1 MGAVGRS
8 LGRAGRAVAGAGRA
22 AGRWG
27 RRHRK
32 AVAVAVAAT
41 VAALAVVDSALDEPL
56 RRRTEAKLNAS
67 LRGYSV
73 RLGGLDFHVIGGSV
87 DLYDLVVRQDAN
99 PDPPVARFPR
109 LGASIHWRVLFTS
122 ARVVADFVLDR
133 PALYVNRRQLLT
145 ENRDRVPVSERGWQQ
160 ALQAIYP
167 FKINVLRVRQGE
179 LVYVDDDPN
188 RPLRLSAVQVVAR
201 NVRNIDSPD
210 RTYPSDLRVEATVFD
225 RGRLELDGHAD
236 FLAVPYPG
244 VRAEVTVQRI
254 ALGYFKPV
262 AAHYN
267 IQVNAGSLSGRGTL
281 EYAPSIRT
289 VRLRELEVDGLEADY
304 VTSAATRPAEEARA
318 GKVVEKAQEVS
329 NAPGIETR
337 VDHAVVRAR
346 TLGWVNESAKP
357 RPYRVF
363 LDDVVLELQN
373 LSNHFEEGPATA
385 VLTGR
390 FMGSGRTSAR
400 ATFRAERDGPDFDLS
415 TRIEDTQLRTMNDLL
430 RAYGKFDV
438 VAGLFSF
445 YSELSVRGGRI
456 QGYVK
461 PLFRNLDVYDARQ
474 DREKSLFRKLY
485 EGLVGGVAKLLENRP
500 REEVAT
506 EATVSGPVQNPK
518 ASTWQV
524 LVNLIQNAFFRAI
537 LPGFDAEL
545 RRRTLPG

>member
-1 MGAVGRS
+1 VDRA
-8 LGRAGRAVAGAGRA
+8 LGRAGRAVAGTGRA

-27 RRHRK
+27 RRHWK
-32 AVAVAVAAT
+32 VLAVVVAAT
-41 VAALAVVDSALDEPL
+41 LAVLAVVDSLLDEPL
-56 RRRTEAKLNAS
+56 RRRTEARLNGS

-73 RLGGLDFHVIGGSV
+73 QLGGLDFHVIGGSL
-87 DLYDLVVRQDAN
+87 DLYDLVVRQNAN
-99 PDPPVARFPR
+99 PEPPVARFPR
-109 LGASIHWRVLFTS
+109 LSASIHWRVLFTS
-122 ARVVADFVLDR
+122 ARVVADLLLDR
-133 PALYVNRRQLLT
+133 PALRVNRRQLLT
-145 ENRDRVPVSERGWQQ
+145 ENRDRVPVSERGWQE
-160 ALQAIYP
+160 ALEAIYP
-167 FKINVLRVRQGE
+167 FKINIFRIREGE

-188 RPLRLSAVQVVAR
+188 RPLRLSAVQLVAR
-201 NVRNIDSPD
+201 NIRNIDSPD
-210 RTYPSDLRVEATVFD
+210 RTYPSDLRVAATVCD
-225 RGRLELDGHAD
+225 GGRLELDGRAD

-244 VRAEVTVQRI
+244 VRADLTLQGI

-262 AAHYN
+262 AARYN
-267 IQVNAGSLSGRGTL
+267 VQVNAGSLSGRGTL
-281 EYAPSIRT
+281 EYAPSVRT
-289 VRLRELEVDGLEADY
+289 VHLRELEVDGVEADY
-304 VTSAATRPAEEARA
+304 VTSAATKPVEEARA
-318 GKVVEKAQEVS
+318 GKVVEKAEKVS

-337 VDHAVVRAR
+337 IDHAVVRAR

-373 LSNHFEEGPATA
+373 LSNHFEEGPATG

-400 ATFRAERDGPDFDLS
+400 ATFRAERDGPDFDVS
-415 TRIEDTQLRTMNDLL
+415 ARIEDTELRTMNDLL

-445 YSELSVRGGRI
+445 YSEVSVKGGRI

-474 DREKSLFRKLY
+474 DEEKSLFRKLY
-485 EGLVGGVAKLLENRP
+485 EGLVGGISRLLENRP

-506 EATVSGPVQNPK
+506 ATAVSGPVRNPK
-518 ASTWQV
+518 ASTWQA
-524 LVNLIQNAFFRAI
+524 LVNLIQNAFFKAI

-545 RRRTLPG
+545 RRRPGGA